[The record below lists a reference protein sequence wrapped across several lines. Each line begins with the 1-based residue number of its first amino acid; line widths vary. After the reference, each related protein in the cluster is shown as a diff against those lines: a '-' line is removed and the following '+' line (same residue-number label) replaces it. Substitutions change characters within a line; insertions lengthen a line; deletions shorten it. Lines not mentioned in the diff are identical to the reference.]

1 MHRILVIDDVEDH
14 RENLSEILALNGYH
28 VLTAQNGK
36 LGVEK
41 AMKEKPDLIL
51 CDVRMPELDGFG
63 VLQILSKHHNTSD
76 IPFLYLTALSEQ
88 TDFKKGMALGA
99 DDYISKPFDTD
110 LLLQSIERKLD
121 KISRLRGASAR
132 NAPFEGFVNEA
143 KALELLHDLSNNRE
157 LRHFPK
163 KDVLFEEGKT
173 PRYLYYIEKGAAKL
187 YKTNSE
193 GREFIIHISGPG
205 EYLGYLPLDSN
216 EHYLESAAILEPS
229 YIRLIPRDDFQKL
242 VFGDRDV
249 NARFIKMLANH
260 VAEQEQLLLDM
271 AYNSVRKRV
280 ASTLVNLH
288 DQNKSN
294 IHFQRDDLAA
304 VVGTAKET
312 LVRTLSSFKTEGLI
326 DISDGH
332 IHILNL
338 EKLRL
343 MPN

>member
-28 VLTAQNGK
+28 VMTAQNGK

-88 TDFKKGMALGA
+88 TDFRKGMALGA

-173 PRYLYYIEKGAAKL
+173 PRYL
-187 YKTNSE
+187 
-193 GREFIIHISGPG
+193 
-205 EYLGYLPLDSN
+205 
-216 EHYLESAAILEPS
+216 
-229 YIRLIPRDDFQKL
+229 
-242 VFGDRDV
+242 
-249 NARFIKMLANH
+249 
-260 VAEQEQLLLDM
+260 
-271 AYNSVRKRV
+271 
-280 ASTLVNLH
+280 
-288 DQNKSN
+288 
-294 IHFQRDDLAA
+294 
-304 VVGTAKET
+304 
-312 LVRTLSSFKTEGLI
+312 
-326 DISDGH
+326 
-332 IHILNL
+332 
-338 EKLRL
+338 
-343 MPN
+343 